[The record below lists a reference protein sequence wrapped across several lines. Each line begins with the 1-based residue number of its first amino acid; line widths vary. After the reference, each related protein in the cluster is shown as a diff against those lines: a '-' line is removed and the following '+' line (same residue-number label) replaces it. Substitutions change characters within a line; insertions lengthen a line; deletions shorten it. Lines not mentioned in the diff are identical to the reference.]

1 MFRGSAH
8 CRGSLPIVWGDV
20 GCSYRH
26 RRCHCCSQEC
36 WALQARIAFPPSTP
50 SPNSSLFQVL
60 LGDVHKLH
68 GTQSTLKRIFDA
80 ALSMG
85 FTQKELA
92 RWVGSMCLCIST
104 STRWQSAPAWGWGC
118 GYTATLPWPVC
129 VGESTNA
136 GVWTHRW
143 HAEHRGRAGP
153 CTQGSEGRVDPFPP
167 PPHPCSICIRHPMFM
182 EIGFHRLDTQRKMQ
196 FMREELGV
204 DLVEA
209 MRKNPSVFRFSLLRI
224 TSRSIFAR
232 VGHGDRGRDA
242 AFQPWKE
249 LDGGKEGSPILG
261 VKDVLHPAR
270 VRATFELCHIA
281 GSGLPMALLSAG
293 EESDASARE
302 DLRDSCPSGH
312 DAEQVSGENGCHSR
326 GV

>member
-1 MFRGSAH
+1 M
-8 CRGSLPIVWGDV
+8 
-20 GCSYRH
+20 
-26 RRCHCCSQEC
+26 
-36 WALQARIAFPPSTP
+36 
-50 SPNSSLFQVL
+50 
-60 LGDVHKLH
+60 HKLH

-80 ALSMG
+80 AQSMG

-104 STRWQSAPAWGWGC
+104 STRGQSASACGWCC
-118 GYTATLPWPVC
+118 GYRATLPWPVC
-129 VGESTNA
+129 VGE
-136 GVWTHRW
+136 HKRW
-143 HAEHRGRAGP
+143 GLDTQVACREQGP
-153 CTQGSEGRVDPFPP
+153 ARPRTQGAEGRVDPFPP
-167 PPHPCSICIRHPMFM
+167 SPHPCSICIRHPMFM

-249 LDGGKEGSPILG
+249 LDGGKEGSLIPG
-261 VKDVLHPAR
+261 VKGVLHPAR

-281 GSGLPMALLSAG
+281 GSGLPLAPLSAG

-302 DLRDSCPSGH
+302 DLRHSCPSGH